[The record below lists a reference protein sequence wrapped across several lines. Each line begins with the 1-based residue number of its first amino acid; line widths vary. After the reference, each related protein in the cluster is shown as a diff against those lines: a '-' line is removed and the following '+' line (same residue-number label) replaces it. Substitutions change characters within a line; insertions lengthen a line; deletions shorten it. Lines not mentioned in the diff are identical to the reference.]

1 MLDSLNKKYLYL
13 SILISVVIF
22 ILLNF
27 ILGPTSVFRLAE
39 LIQNKTG
46 YFFGVDINTFD
57 YLLIS
62 LIPIFGLML
71 TEKRKRKSLSEIL
84 KENLIILLSC
94 ILTFSIGLLILIT
107 KIGSPGE
114 NPLIPEYL
122 RVEPFKIYSSFF
134 IALGI
139 ILPFLFI
146 RKVVEETESGI
157 EEIGKK
163 NE

>member
-1 MLDSLNKKYLYL
+1 MLDSLNKKNLYL
-13 SILISVVIF
+13 SILISAIIF

-27 ILGPTSVFRLAE
+27 ILGPTSVFGIAE
-39 LIQNKTG
+39 LIQNGTG
-46 YFFGVDINTFD
+46 YFFGVDINTSD
-57 YLLIS
+57 YLLIAS
-62 LIPIFGLML
+62 IPIFGLLL

-84 KENLIILLSC
+84 KENLIICFSC
-94 ILTFSIGLLILIT
+94 ILSFSIGLLILIS

-146 RKVVEETESGI
+146 RKEVGETESGI
-157 EEIGKK
+157 EEIG
-163 NE
+163 NENK